1 MDVTEEIFVELSV
14 VKRNVLQRRI
24 SKLLNEPPYGRQNQT
39 NRRYMF
45 RKTTAMKSCE
55 YNFWLT
61 FAIIHRVE
69 IAFLFISFK
78 RLRLQREQIR

>member
-1 MDVTEEIFVELSV
+1 MDVTEEIFVELSF

-45 RKTTAMKSCE
+45 RKTTAMKSYE
-55 YNFWLT
+55 YNF
-61 FAIIHRVE
+61 
-69 IAFLFISFK
+69 
-78 RLRLQREQIR
+78 